1 MKHPRLGRAGWRWV
15 QLRARALL
23 RDPGK
28 VQALLDDAELKPKQ
42 RLGEAKQ
49 QLATLLRLLKAWLS
63 GRYRRV
69 STSTLVAAVAA
80 VLYFVL
86 PLDLIPDFILGLGL
100 VDDIAVIAWV
110 LNQFRSEL
118 QQFCQWERSQLT
130 PDTDADA
137 AKPSGEEPATSPS
150 DVNPT
155 DTHTEQKTESHRL
168 PATPQKPAK

>member
-1 MKHPRLGRAGWRWV
+1 MKHPRLGRAGWRWI

-49 QLATLLRLLKAWLS
+49 QLATLLRLLKAWLN
-63 GRYRRV
+63 GRYRQV
-69 STSTLVAAVAA
+69 SPATLVAAVAA

-110 LNQFRSEL
+110 LSRFQTEL
-118 QQFCQWERSQLT
+118 QQFSQWELSQLT
-130 PDTDADA
+130 SGTDEDA
-137 AKPSGEEPATSPS
+137 AKSSDETPATSTS
-150 DVNPT
+150 GGNPT
-155 DTHTEQKTESHRL
+155 DTHTEQKTESRRL
-168 PATPQKPAK
+168 PATPQKPMK